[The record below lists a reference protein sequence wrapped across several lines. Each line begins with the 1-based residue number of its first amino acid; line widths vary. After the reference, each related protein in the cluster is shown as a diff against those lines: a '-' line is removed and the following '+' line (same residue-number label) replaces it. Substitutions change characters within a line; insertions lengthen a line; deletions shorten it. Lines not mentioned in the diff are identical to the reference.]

1 MDKLLCLFII
11 LILIAITSL
20 AINVASST
28 YSSEYMLEKFTNYSQ
43 LEPGDYPSSEDGPL
57 INKQYSYTGRKTV
70 NNNGYNNI
78 WWNYPT
84 FKVGSYAQITNNL
97 KYRKNPDDGTCIR
110 ADMCNVLYKNNQLK
124 SNISKPLGPSPI
136 LNGSNI
142 RVGYY
147 TTNKNLFLGQ
157 QLGPELP
164 TF

>member
-1 MDKLLCLFII
+1 MDKLQCLLII
-11 LILIAITSL
+11 LILIATTSL
-20 AINVASST
+20 AIIIIT
-28 YSSEYMLEKFTNYSQ
+28 PKYSSEYMLEKFTNYNQ
-43 LEPGDYPSSEDGPL
+43 LEPGNYPISEDGPL

-110 ADMCNVLYKNNQLK
+110 ADMCNVLYKDNQLK
-124 SNISKPLGPSPI
+124 SNISTPLGPSSQ
-136 LNGSNI
+136 LDGSNI

-147 TTNKNLFLGQ
+147 TTHKNLFLGQ

-164 TF
+164 AF